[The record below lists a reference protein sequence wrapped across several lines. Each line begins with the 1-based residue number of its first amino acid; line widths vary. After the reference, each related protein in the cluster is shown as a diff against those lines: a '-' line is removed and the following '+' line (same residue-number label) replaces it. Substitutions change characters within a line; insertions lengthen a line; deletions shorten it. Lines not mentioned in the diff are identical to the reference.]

1 MGPKTRILDATML
14 VFRRHGFRRSSIEQV
29 AEAAGLTRQ
38 ALYHHFESKE
48 ALFRAVIERVHDS
61 AIAAEDAA
69 VSEAEKA
76 GCSLADI
83 LAAGMT
89 ARMRALIA
97 SFDGSPHI
105 EELYSEHLVH
115 GRDLYQKYSAL
126 YLERL
131 VATIARIVR
140 KQTLAL
146 PQGLSPAEFARL
158 VEMAVPGSK
167 SQHPAMQPVD
177 AFLKDMAMMVRT
189 LCAGAVPK
197 SQKPPPTRPRAK
209 NEHHAAKLEHIHEH
223 DDHQRPR
230 RTATR

>member
-1 MGPKTRILDATML
+1 MGPKTRILDAAML

-48 ALFRAVIERVHDS
+48 ALFRALIERVHET
-61 AIAAEDAA
+61 AIAAEEAA
-69 VSEAEKA
+69 ISEAENA
-76 GCSLADI
+76 GGFADV

-89 ARMRALIA
+89 ARMQAMIG

-126 YLERL
+126 YAERL
-131 VATIARIVR
+131 VATIGRIAR
-140 KQTLAL
+140 KQKLAL

-158 VEMAVPGSK
+158 VEMAVYASK
-167 SQHPAMQPVD
+167 SQHPAMQPAD
-177 AFLKDMAMMVRT
+177 AFLKDMVLMVRT
-189 LCAGAVPK
+189 LCAGVAPK
-197 SQKPPPTRPRAK
+197 SQPQPANRAGTKPRSSRSKAGVRP
-209 NEHHAAKLEHIHEH
+209 
-223 DDHQRPR
+223 
-230 RTATR
+230 

>member
-1 MGPKTRILDATML
+1 MRPKTRILDATML

-29 AEAAGLTRQ
+29 AEVAGLTRQ

-48 ALFRAVIERVHDS
+48 ALFRAVIERVHET
-61 AIAAEDAA
+61 AIAAEEAA
-69 VSEAEKA
+69 ISEAEKA
-76 GCSLADI
+76 GRSFADI
-83 LAAGMT
+83 LVAGMT
-89 ARMRALIA
+89 ARMQAMIA

-126 YLERL
+126 YAERL
-131 VATIARIVR
+131 VATVARIARR
-140 KQTLAL
+140 QKLAL

-158 VEMAVPGSK
+158 VEMAVHGSK
-167 SQHPAMQPVD
+167 SQHPAMQPAD

-197 SQKPPPTRPRAK
+197 SREQPANKAGTGERSSRGIAGARP
-209 NEHHAAKLEHIHEH
+209 
-223 DDHQRPR
+223 
-230 RTATR
+230 

>member
-29 AEAAGLTRQ
+29 AEAANLTRQ

-48 ALFRAVIERVHDS
+48 ALFRAVIERVHES

-69 VSEAEKA
+69 VAATEQA
-76 GCSLADI
+76 GGDLADI
-83 LAAGMT
+83 LAAGMN
-89 ARMRALIA
+89 ARMKTMIA

-115 GRDLYQKYSAL
+115 ARDLYQTYAAR
-126 YLERL
+126 YAERL
-131 VATIARIVR
+131 VATVERTARR
-140 KQTLAL
+140 LNLAL

-158 VEMAVPGSK
+158 VEMAVHGSK
-167 SQHPAMQPVD
+167 SQHPAMQPAD
-177 AFLKDMAMMVRT
+177 AFLKDMTMMVRT

-197 SQKPPPTRPRAK
+197 SQKPP
-209 NEHHAAKLEHIHEH
+209 AAKA
-223 DDHQRPR
+223 
-230 RTATR
+230 ATKAKPSRSRAGAR

>member
-48 ALFRAVIERVHDS
+48 ALFRAVIERVHET
-61 AIAAEDAA
+61 AIAAEETAI
-69 VSEAEKA
+69 SGAEKA
-76 GCSLADI
+76 GRSFADI
-83 LAAGMT
+83 LVAGMT
-89 ARMRALIA
+89 ARMRAMIG

-115 GRDLYQKYSAL
+115 GRDLYQKYAAL
-126 YLERL
+126 YAERL
-131 VATIARIVR
+131 VATIARVAR
-140 KQTLAL
+140 KQKLAL
-146 PQGLSPAEFARL
+146 PQGLSAAEFARL
-158 VEMAVPGSK
+158 VEMAVHGSK
-167 SQHPAMQPVD
+167 SQHPAMQPAE

-197 SQKPPPTRPRAK
+197 SQEPPASKAGTRERSSRSKAG
-209 NEHHAAKLEHIHEH
+209 A
-223 DDHQRPR
+223 RP
-230 RTATR
+230 